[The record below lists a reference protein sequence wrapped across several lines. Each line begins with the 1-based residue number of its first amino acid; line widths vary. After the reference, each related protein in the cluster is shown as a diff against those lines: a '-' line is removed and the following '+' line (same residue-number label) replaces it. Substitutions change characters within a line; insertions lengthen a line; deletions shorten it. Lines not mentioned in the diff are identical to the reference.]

1 MIFRKLWQDQRG
13 VINTTDLILTTT
25 ILVLGMVVGLV
36 VLRNQVVQELGDTS
50 TAIGNLNQ
58 SYSFT
63 GRTIGDHSVADSSYI
78 DEPDVGDGD
87 DVAGEPPAGIDIASP
102 APFLQNITPGEN

>member
-1 MIFRKLWQDQRG
+1 

-25 ILVLGMVVGLV
+25 ILAIGMIVGLV
-36 VLRNQVVQELGDTS
+36 VLRNQVVQELGDTG

-63 GRTIGDHSVADSSYI
+63 GRTIGEHSVADSSYV

-87 DVAGEPPAGIDIASP
+87 DAPGEAPGGIDVAGP
-102 APFLQNITPGEN
+102 APVLLNLVPGED